1 MLLVEAT
8 ANLTMYI
15 PVAEI
20 VRFEKVARPVTGL
33 NSA

>member
-1 MLLVEAT
+1 
-8 ANLTMYI
+8 MYI